1 MQKNILITGAAKRI
15 GAVCARVLHAQ
26 GHNLFLH
33 YRASKIE
40 AENLCAELNALRA
53 DSARCYAA
61 DLLNMNELKQL
72 ANEAKHAWNGIDVL
86 INNASSFYPTDV
98 LNTSEAQ
105 WDELLGSNLK
115 APFFLSTLLADS
127 LASKQGCIINITD
140 IHAERGLKNYAV
152 YSISKAGLVMMTK
165 VLAKEFGANIR
176 VNAVAPGAILWH
188 EQGMQEPEK
197 QEILQRVPL
206 QRRGEPHDIAKA
218 VSFLI
223 NDADY
228 MTGQVLTVD
237 GGRTLFY

>member
-15 GAVCARVLHAQ
+15 GAACARFLHAQ
-26 GHNLFLH
+26 GHNILIH
-33 YRASKIE
+33 YRNSKTE
-40 AENLCAELNALRA
+40 AENVCAELNAIRH

-61 DLLNMNELKQL
+61 DLNNMNELKQL
-72 ANEAKHAWNGIDVL
+72 AQHAQQTWGGIDVL

-98 LNTSEAQ
+98 LNTTEAQ
-105 WDELLGSNLK
+105 WDDLLNSNLK
-115 APFFLSTLLADS
+115 APFFLSSLLADT
-127 LASKQGCIINITD
+127 LTQKQGCIINIAD

-176 VNAVAPGAILWH
+176 VNAVALGAILWH
-188 EQGMQEPEK
+188 EQGMAEPE
-197 QEILQRVPL
+197 QQAILQRIALERLGNLNDV
-206 QRRGEPHDIAKA
+206 AKA

-223 NDADY
+223 QDADY

-237 GGRTLFY
+237 GGRTLFC

>member
-15 GAVCARVLHAQ
+15 GAACARLLHAQ
-26 GHNLFLH
+26 GHNIFIH
-33 YRASKIE
+33 YRASKTE
-40 AENLCAELNALRA
+40 AENLCAELNALRP

-61 DLLNMNELKQL
+61 DLLNMEALKQL
-72 ANEAKHAWNGIDVL
+72 ANTAQQAWNGIDVL
-86 INNASSFYPTDV
+86 INNASGFYATDV

-105 WDELLGSNLK
+105 WDDLLNSNLK
-115 APFFLSTLLADS
+115 APFFLSTLLADT

-140 IHAERGLKNYAV
+140 IHAERGLNNYAV

-165 VLAKEFGANIR
+165 VLAKEFGEKIR
-176 VNAVAPGAILWH
+176 VNGVAPGAILWH
-188 EQGMQEPEK
+188 EQGMADTDK

-206 QRRGEPHDIAKA
+206 QRRGKPHDIAKA
-218 VSFLI
+218 IAFLI

-228 MTGQVLTVD
+228 MTGQILTVD